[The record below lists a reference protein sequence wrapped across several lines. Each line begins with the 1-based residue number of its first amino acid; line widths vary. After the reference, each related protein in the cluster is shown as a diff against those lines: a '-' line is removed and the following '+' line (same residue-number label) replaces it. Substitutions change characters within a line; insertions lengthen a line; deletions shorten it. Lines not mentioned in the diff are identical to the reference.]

1 MVILKNKN
9 NGMYY
14 LILSKNNNII
24 EVVNINDNRDYFY
37 FKLDEEACPFIYY
50 RIISVEEFEIYKNK
64 IQDIKNIAA
73 SFD

>member
-1 MVILKNKN
+1 MKSFYLTDAGRVRCHNEDSVTILKNKN

-37 FKLDEEACPFIYY
+37 
-50 RIISVEEFEIYKNK
+50 
-64 IQDIKNIAA
+64 
-73 SFD
+73 